1 MLDRFSP
8 AQRHAALL
16 AIAAVLGFVA
26 TNIDLFGLPD
36 NVKAVLAPVVTFLL
50 AYVTPLTNQ
59 YGASKLAEGTE
70 DPALAEDGVE

>member
-1 MLDRFSP
+1 MLDRLSP

-16 AIAAVLGFVA
+16 AIAGVLGFIA

-36 NVKAVLAPVVTFLL
+36 NIKAVVVPAVTFLV

-59 YGASKLAEGTE
+59 YGVSKLPEAPE
-70 DPALAEDGVE
+70 DPALAEDGGE